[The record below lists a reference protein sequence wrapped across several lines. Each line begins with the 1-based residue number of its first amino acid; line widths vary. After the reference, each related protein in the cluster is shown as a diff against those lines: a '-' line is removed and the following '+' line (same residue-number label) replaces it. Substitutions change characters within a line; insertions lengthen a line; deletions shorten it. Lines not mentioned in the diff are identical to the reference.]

1 MQKRD
6 TRQKTLDGIFTP
18 LLPPVRTTDGHIIE
32 WDRER
37 IVRQITEETKLVETF
52 YGYQSADE
60 ELAREIAL
68 LVERRIQSM
77 GLHSLS
83 GPLIREIM
91 NITLLEKGLIQYR
104 NVCTRVGTPVYDAHL
119 IDVGRGFEAK
129 DNANLQENA
138 ETSHKKKADK
148 ISKEQYLLQL
158 PPELSDYHLRGDIHI
173 HDLEYFGTRPFCQ
186 DWDLRYF
193 FYYGLMPDGNGT
205 KASVAGPAKRAEVAV
220 LHAVKALG
228 SAQTNFAGG
237 QGYYNFLT
245 FLAPYCEGMTY
256 GEIKQLMQMFVYEMT
271 QMMVARGGQLVF
283 SSVQSE
289 SRCPHALERQALCL
303 QGKGMGREV
312 STETDIP

>member
-1 MQKRD
+1 M
-6 TRQKTLDGIFTP
+6 
-18 LLPPVRTTDGHIIE
+18 PPVRTSDGHILE
-32 WDRER
+32 WDRDR
-37 IVRQITEETKLVETF
+37 IVKQILKETKLVETF
-52 YGYQSADE
+52 YGFLGADE
-60 ELAREIAL
+60 ETAQEIARE
-68 LVERRIQSM
+68 VEERIRKLN
-77 GLHSLS
+77 LHTLS

-91 NITLLEKGLIQYR
+91 NMILIERGRIQWR

-158 PPELSDYHLRGDIHI
+158 PPHLADRHLCGDIHI

-245 FLAPYCEGMTY
+245 FLAPYFTGMEY
-256 GEIKQLMQMFVYEMT
+256 PEMKQLMQMFVYEMT
-271 QMMVARGGQLVF
+271 QMMVARGATCLLVCAALPWC
-283 SSVQSE
+283 SQ
-289 SRCPHALERQALCL
+289 ALE
-303 QGKGMGREV
+303 G
-312 STETDIP
+312 